1 MTWRRI
7 SAREKRERGLPSR
20 FGNSQARALTAT
32 TIPGGKAR
40 RCATTGK
47 LIETGQAGL
56 EEALAPLADNLA
68 RGVQALRDTIIAQ
81 ALGGIQHDPGAQNVT
96 IR

>member
-20 FGNSQARALTAT
+20 CGNSQAMALTAT

-47 LIETGQAGL
+47 LIEAGQAGL

-68 RGVQALRDTIIAQ
+68 RGVQAICDPVIAQ
-81 ALGGIQHDPGAQNVT
+81 AIGGIQHDPGPENVT